1 MTIIRV
7 RKTEKYFVASNEP
20 FNDARLSWE
29 ARGLMGY
36 LLSKPNNWQVRMTDL
51 KNKGPAGE
59 DKIKRML
66 AELREYGYMN
76 RIRIQREKGHF
87 DWITEVYESP
97 SQNPSP
103 SRAVRASIGGKSTS
117 GRATS
122 GKTPDIVN
130 TKGTRTKELNTKA
143 RGGRR
148 ENRSKYVNS
157 IYADLIEH

>member
-1 MTIIRV
+1 MPIIRV
-7 RKTEKYFVASNEP
+7 RKTERYFVASNEP

-36 LLSKPNNWQVRMTDL
+36 LLSKPNNWQVRTTDL

-76 RIRIQREKGHF
+76 RIRVQREKGHF

-97 SQNPSP
+97 SENPNP
-103 SRAVRASIGGKSTS
+103 SRAVRVTIGGKPTS

-122 GKTPDIVN
+122 GKPPDIV
-130 TKGTRTKELNTKA
+130 KTKEVKTKA
-143 RGGRR
+143 IKTKSSRG
-148 ENRSKYVNS
+148 RSRQTKYTDGPYS
-157 IYADLIEH
+157 EFIDH